1 MGRIVND
8 EAWVVEDRSVQKYI
22 FTVLNQ
28 MRAFLRLLITL
39 TLLSNFTA
47 KGQSLYSRAFGKP
60 GDEPIIFLHGGPGS
74 SAVYFEA
81 TTAPKLADEG
91 FYVIIYDRRG
101 EGRSKDSTA
110 RMNYEE
116 FFEDLNTIYQKYH
129 LSRAHL
135 IGFSFGGLVTTLY
148 AEKHPEKVKSII
160 LASALVSQQASYNT
174 ILQSVGRIYRDR
186 NDTANLAQ
194 IKTIREMDSN
204 SLPYRTAVFAHA
216 SKNGFFSL
224 PNPDL
229 EARQMYSTYPTDT
242 LVARYVKNE
251 RAVETLWKNETRRNI
266 DVTPVLQTLKN
277 GKIPVYAI
285 YGKQDGLYSK
295 KQIADLSHIIGK
307 PRLIYLDN
315 CSHTCFVDQQAKFI
329 GALKAWLK

>member
-1 MGRIVND
+1 MH
-8 EAWVVEDRSVQKYI
+8 
-22 FTVLNQ
+22 
-28 MRAFLRLLITL
+28 AFLKFVIATL
-39 TLLSNFTA
+39 TIFLGIPVT
-47 KGQSLYSRAFGKP
+47 GQSLYSRAFGKAS
-60 GDEPIIFLHGGPGS
+60 DEPIIFLHGGPGS

-81 TTAPKLADEG
+81 TTAQKLADAG

-174 ILQSVGRIYRDR
+174 MLQSVERIYRDQ
-186 NDTANLAQ
+186 NDTTNIAQ
-194 IKTIREMDSN
+194 INTIRKMDSN

-224 PNPDL
+224 SKPDL
-229 EARQMYSTYPTDT
+229 EARQIYSTYPTDT
-242 LVARYVKNE
+242 LIARYVKND
-251 RAVETLWKNETRRNI
+251 RAVETLWKNDTHRNI
-266 DVTPVLQTLKN
+266 DVTPVLKTLRN

-285 YGKQDGLYSK
+285 YGKQDGLYSN
-295 KQIADLSHIIGK
+295 KQIDDLAHIIGK
-307 PRLIYLDN
+307 SRLVYLDN
-315 CSHTCFVDQQAKFI
+315 CSHTCFIDQQARFI
-329 GALKAWLK
+329 GALKSWLQ